1 MSDED
6 KLQQFK
12 SLLKGKKRKNHSL
25 SCSFSLVSESLNI
38 MHIRFIKLNIH
49 IGYQS
54 EIDNVTRRTKY
65 SESSFLALYKVLAD
79 APDPAPL
86 FEAAIVC
93 CIIIIIIIICRKRN
107 NNLLLLL

>member
-12 SLLKGKKRKNHSL
+12 SLLKGKKRKNHPL
-25 SCSFSLVSESLNI
+25 VCFLSLVYKSLNI
-38 MHIRFIKLNIH
+38 THIQFIKLNIH

-65 SESSFLALYKVLAD
+65 SESSFLGLYKVLAD

-86 FEAAIVC
+86 FEAAIVRC
-93 CIIIIIIIICRKRN
+93 LIIIIICRERS